1 MSVDLLKSSMHTTT
15 CSHADVSRN
24 VWNNL
29 KFDVWNVD
37 CRLLVIELIRSDP
50 MVYGRLNLR
59 SDQGELIDRL
69 MLIRECPF
77 LHPRPRPV
85 IQVQQQS
92 QEALVYDFGS
102 VKDLSFLGRAL

>member
-1 MSVDLLKSSMHTTT
+1 MDCGLLI
-15 CSHADVSRN
+15 
-24 VWNNL
+24 
-29 KFDVWNVD
+29 
-37 CRLLVIELIRSDP
+37 IELIRSDP

-69 MLIRECPF
+69 MFIRECPV
-77 LHPRPRPV
+77 LHPHPRPV

-92 QEALVYDFGS
+92 QEALLYDVGS